1 VHVSELISHKLMSPR
16 PISRRRWLGGA
27 ASLAA
32 LAAADITG
40 CATPPPQNRFPEL
53 TYAHLGKIRLDVSQ
67 ISIVTEYKSPFAP
80 PNIEQDMPVL
90 PEKAMRRWAADR
102 LVATGTPGHT
112 AQFVITDA
120 KVIDTKLAKTPGL
133 RGVFTTDQSD
143 RYDTSF
149 AARIVVQPDPGNFGH
164 AQATASATRAQTV
177 PEGITVNEREKVWF
191 DLVEATMNDLNAELE
206 RQIRE
211 HMGLFLR

>member
-1 VHVSELISHKLMSPR
+1 MHTFNLIT
-16 PISRRRWLGGA
+16 RRRCLSGV
-27 ASLAA
+27 ASLAV
-32 LAAADITG
+32 LAG
-40 CATPPPQNRFPEL
+40 CATPPPQNRFPDL
-53 TYAHLGKIRLDVSQ
+53 TYAHLGKIRLDVAQ
-67 ISIVTEYKSPFAP
+67 ISVVSDYKSPFAP

-90 PEKAMRRWAADR
+90 PEKAMRRWATDR
-102 LVATGTPGHT
+102 LVATGSPGHT

-120 KVIDTKLAKTPGL
+120 KVTDSKLAKTPGL

-149 AARIVVQPDPGNFGH
+149 AARIVVKAEPGSFGG
-164 AQATASATRAQTV
+164 AGQATASATRSQTV

-191 DLVEATMNDLNAELE
+191 GLVEATMNDLNVELE

-211 HMGLFLR
+211 HLQLFLR

>member
-1 VHVSELISHKLMSPR
+1 MPAITL
-16 PISRRRWLGGA
+16 ISRRHWLRGA
-27 ASLAA
+27 ASLAT
-32 LAAADITG
+32 LAAADLAG

-67 ISIVTEYKSPFAP
+67 ISILSEYKSPFAP

-90 PEKAMRRWAADR
+90 PERAMRRWAADR

-112 AQFVITDA
+112 AQFIIQDA
-120 KVIDTKLAKTPGL
+120 KVTDTKLAKTEGL

-143 RYDTSF
+143 RYDASF
-149 AARIVVQPDPGNFGH
+149 AARVVVRADPGNFGN
-164 AQATASATRAQTV
+164 AQATASATRSQTV
-177 PEGITVNEREKVWF
+177 PEGITVNQREKVWF

-206 RQIRE
+206 RQIQA
-211 HMGLFLR
+211 HMGMFLR

>member
-1 VHVSELISHKLMSPR
+1 VPAIQL
-16 PISRRRWLGGA
+16 ISRRRWLSGA

-32 LAAADITG
+32 LAATDLPG
-40 CATPPPQNRFPEL
+40 CATPPPQNKFPEL

-67 ISIVTEYKSPFAP
+67 ISVISEYKSPFAP

-90 PEKAMRRWAADR
+90 PERAMRRWAADR

-112 AQFVITDA
+112 AQFVIQDA
-120 KVIDTKLAKTPGL
+120 KVIDTKLPKTQGL
-133 RGVFTTDQSD
+133 KGVFTTDQSD
-143 RYDTSF
+143 RYDASF
-149 AARIVVQPDPGNFGH
+149 SARVVVRADPGNFGN

-177 PEGITVNEREKVWF
+177 AEGITVNARNKVWF

-206 RQIRE
+206 RQIRD
-211 HMGLFLR
+211 HLALYLR

>member
-1 VHVSELISHKLMSPR
+1 VHTPKLISPQLV
-16 PISRRRWLGGA
+16 SRRRWLGGA

-32 LAAADITG
+32 LAATDLAG

-67 ISIVTEYKSPFAP
+67 INIVSVYKSPFAP

-102 LVATGTPGHT
+102 LVATGTPGH
-112 AQFVITDA
+112 AAEFVITDA

-143 RYDTSF
+143 RYDSSF
-149 AARIVVQPDPGNFGH
+149 AAQIVIRPGPGEFGN

-177 PEGITVNEREKVWF
+177 AEGITVNQREKVWF

-206 RQIRE
+206 RQIQA
-211 HMGLFLR
+211 HLGPYLR

>member
-1 VHVSELISHKLMSPR
+1 MHTSKF
-16 PISRRRWLGGA
+16 ISRRRWLRGA

-32 LAAADITG
+32 LAGTDLAG

-53 TYAHLGKIRLDVSQ
+53 AYADLGKFRLDVAQVSI
-67 ISIVTEYKSPFAP
+67 ISEYKSPFRP

-120 KVIDTKLAKTPGL
+120 KVIDSKLPKTQGL

-143 RYDTSF
+143 RYDASF
-149 AARIVVQPDPGNFGH
+149 AARVVVRAEPGSFGGTG
-164 AQATASATRAQTV
+164 QATASATRPRTV

-191 DLVEATMNDLNAELE
+191 DLVEGTMTDPNAELE
-206 RQIRE
+206 RQIRA
-211 HMGLFLR
+211 HLGPFLR

>member
-1 VHVSELISHKLMSPR
+1 MHTSNL
-16 PISRRRWLGGA
+16 ISRRRWLSGA

-32 LAAADITG
+32 LAGADFAG

-53 TYAHLGKIRLDVSQ
+53 TYAHLGKFRLDVSQ
-67 ISIVTEYKSPFAP
+67 ISIVSEYKSPFTP

-120 KVIDTKLAKTPGL
+120 KVTDTKLPKTQGL

-149 AARIVVQPDPGNFGH
+149 AARIAVRAEPGSFGGTG
-164 AQATASATRAQTV
+164 QATASATRAQTV
-177 PEGITVNEREKVWF
+177 PEGISVNEREKVWF

-206 RQIRE
+206 RQIRA
-211 HMGLFLR
+211 HLSQFLR